1 MGGEARILM
10 VDDHEDNLYALES
23 ALTPLGLPLERA
35 TSGDEALK
43 VVLRG
48 GIGLVLLDVVM
59 PDVSGLD
66 VVRYMSRLEQT
77 QNIPVMLLT
86 GLGQDSQLATAA
98 LQLGVAD
105 LVVKPV
111 DPWAL
116 RMKARYLYATH
127 QRVRSLERELVS
139 LRGRG
144 GRGPGTGIA
153 AATMAGGTEAVP
165 GAGTGAGSGART
177 ETATQAGTLR
187 PESVVTVCPDGPG
200 ADEPGTGAAA
210 AAVPVVRVDA

>member
-1 MGGEARILM
+1 MVGEARILM

-23 ALTPLGLPLERA
+23 ALTPLGVPMERA

-77 QNIPVMLLT
+77 QNIPVILLT
-86 GLGQDSQLATAA
+86 GLGQDSQLVTAA

-127 QRVRSLERELVS
+127 QRLRSLEQELGAV
-139 LRGRG
+139 RGRG
-144 GRGPGTGIA
+144 GKGPGPGIA
-153 AATMAGGTEAVP
+153 AAAAD
-165 GAGTGAGSGART
+165 AAGSGVA
-177 ETATQAGTLR
+177 A
-187 PESVVTVCPDGPG
+187 VTGSEAEAGPG
-200 ADEPGTGAAA
+200 AAAGVGALR
-210 AAVPVVRVDA
+210 P

>member
-1 MGGEARILM
+1 MAGEARILM
-10 VDDHEDNLYALES
+10 VDDHEGNLFALES

-35 TSGDEALK
+35 TGGDEALK
-43 VVLRG
+43 IILRG

-77 QNIPVMLLT
+77 QGIPVILLT
-86 GLGQDSQLATAA
+86 GLGHDSQISTAA

-105 LVVKPV
+105 FVVKPV

-127 QRVRSLERELVS
+127 QRMRSLEQELVA
-139 LRGRG
+139 LRGRSG
-144 GRGPGTGIA
+144 KGTGAEGAAVSGPGPRPGTGF
-153 AATMAGGTEAVP
+153 
-165 GAGTGAGSGART
+165 GAGTGCGSGT
-177 ETATQAGTLR
+177 GT
-187 PESVVTVCPDGPG
+187 
-200 ADEPGTGAAA
+200 EPGSQTGCGTVAEAEARAPTAKPRPA
-210 AAVPVVRVDA
+210 AAVRPRGVG